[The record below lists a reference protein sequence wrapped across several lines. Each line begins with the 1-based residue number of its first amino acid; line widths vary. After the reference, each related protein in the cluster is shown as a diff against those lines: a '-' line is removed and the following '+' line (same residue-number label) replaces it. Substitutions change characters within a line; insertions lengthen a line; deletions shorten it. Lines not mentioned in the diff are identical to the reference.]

1 MFNFQAI
8 WELLKNINYK
18 KLGKG
23 AVDFARRNE
32 STIVSSLATI
42 GEVAVAGKYGVD
54 IRLDN
59 PQQKPKSNVI
69 DYERIMR
76 LESPKYAAISS
87 ITNAAIDSNWGD
99 DHKNA
104 IKNIKDIVMNG
115 TDISNSTVS
124 YAIECID
131 KIARKTYRSDVRV
144 AAQNA
149 IHELGKR

>member
-8 WELLKNINYK
+8 WELLKSINYK

-87 ITNAAIDSNWGD
+87 ITNSAMASYYAS

-104 IKNIKDIVMNG
+104 IKNIKDIVMDG
-115 TDISNSTVS
+115 TDIPNSTVS

-131 KIARKTYRSDVRV
+131 KISRKSYYSDVKSL
-144 AAQNA
+144 AQNA
-149 IHELGKR
+149 IHEIGKR